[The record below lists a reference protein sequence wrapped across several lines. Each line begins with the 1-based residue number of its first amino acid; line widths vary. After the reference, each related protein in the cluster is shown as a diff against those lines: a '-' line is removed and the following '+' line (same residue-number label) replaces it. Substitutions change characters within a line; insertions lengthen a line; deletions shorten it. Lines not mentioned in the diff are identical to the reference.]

1 MMDFIILLMGLLS
14 ILVWV
19 DYHSEIPDFNVPS
32 WTDQFI
38 DILMQNVG
46 KLMWH
51 SVFKHSWPK
60 TIRRDSFRGELHDFR
75 LWRKIKKSSSVDFQG
90 YFEQKILV
98 FWLYIIRM
106 VFLLF
111 LFPDQL
117 KDPSF
122 GRKVYISNHFH
133 RGQAAPTLF
142 LITIN
147 TANTS
152 GSFTVAHFSVHKLFV
167 DEGWSIDI
175 ITRKLLIFFP
185 IQLFTLNLNYDQQR
199 NWSVWFINILF
210 GKYIAFSF
218 HPCSTL
224 FDPGY
229 FSDVLY
235 IVSSRP
241 HPSSIL
247 LGKGFSS
254 DSIGDGPPPPSSPR
268 HFNGD
273 IYLDSI
279 ESGPPPQQTWD
290 PLKLYLTTRLPP
302 KFAISLLLDFCQT
315 IHQHMC
321 GHLAVDQFLGGPL
334 YLSSILIYSHQQDLL
349 LLVLS
354 LLNGE
359 EVPIADLYI
368 IASTPMDSIIT
379 SWRNAR
385 KSQST
390 LGQHWNQYFSRLD
403 SMGPFAG
410 ESWITVHASLSW
422 LMDSSILY
430 QNAPILPSSDHW
442 RLMIRFRR
450 MLNKG
455 IIQHVRSCTPVKH
468 SLSTPPPPPPPP
480 IASPIPAPKV
490 SLPGIVPKLSA
501 SVPLQ
506 TAPKKDASRVPRR
519 KRGRKLI
526 PPLYISVFI
535 GRRRKKRKRRRH
547 QRREFYHRYYRPT
560 RSPPI
565 PHVPL
570 ADTAVPDKH
579 VNRSFGSS
587 NSLDPP
593 DK

>member
-1 MMDFIILLMGLLS
+1 MMDFTCLLMSIQLLHS
-14 ILVWV
+14 GVGYLWWIVDSSTLAWARQFMQVILVNDVHKWLV
-19 DYHSEIPDFNVPS
+19 YLFQGDVLGRKY
-32 WTDQFI
+32 
-38 DILMQNVG
+38 VG
-46 KLMWH
+46 G
-51 SVFKHSWPK
+51 
-60 TIRRDSFRGELHDFR
+60 FRG
-75 LWRKIKKSSSVDFQG
+75 KSCRNAHRHRSMEKRSVEFQG
-90 YFEQKILV
+90 FSGQKILV

-106 VFLLF
+106 IFLLF

-117 KDPSF
+117 KDPSC
-122 GRKVYISNHFH
+122 GRKVHLSNHFH
-133 RGQAAPTLF
+133 RGQAAPTLS

-455 IIQHVRSCTPVKH
+455 ILLHLLHLLLLPLLLQFLHLKCH
-468 SLSTPPPPPPPP
+468 SL
-480 IASPIPAPKV
+480 V
-490 SLPGIVPKLSA
+490 
-501 SVPLQ
+501 
-506 TAPKKDASRVPRR
+506 
-519 KRGRKLI
+519 
-526 PPLYISVFI
+526 
-535 GRRRKKRKRRRH
+535 
-547 QRREFYHRYYRPT
+547 
-560 RSPPI
+560 
-565 PHVPL
+565 
-570 ADTAVPDKH
+570 
-579 VNRSFGSS
+579 
-587 NSLDPP
+587 
-593 DK
+593 